1 MKQIKAEKIITYFSI
16 LLFCV
21 IICSPLL
28 QMHIASD
35 TYNLMDLGYF
45 NYPSEYF
52 LKDARLISTLI
63 TYLAGYLNLSY
74 PVFIVGME
82 ALAVIIASI
91 SIYILY
97 TTIIEKANLHN
108 ISLKNIL
115 LLMSITIIIF
125 NCMSL
130 EYFLYAECS
139 VMCLSVLL
147 CILAAKIMTGK
158 TKLWYLKSFLLV
170 TIATFCYQGCI
181 NIFVTLVVLFLFI
194 DKNKLKTKEIL
205 KKILLAGIIFV
216 VSFLINIFAIY
227 IINLIIG
234 AGQQRI
240 AVGGN
245 ILYNFSLFFQIMKNI
260 ILYVFILNF
269 NLWPNATLI
278 FLTGFTII
286 LLSYSDKAVS
296 KLFQYI
302 TLVTI
307 AIILCILPS
316 FFMQKPSIEPRTI
329 MSIGSI
335 VGISFIFLSLLQSD
349 YKILQYIIATII
361 IGFFVFNT
369 INTIQ
374 IFTAHIVTNKI
385 DANIGLAIKYKIEQY
400 EQETGN
406 KITKVAYCRDEN
418 HRDYAYGYEKKL
430 DSFTQRAFD
439 NYYCIIEALNYYC
452 DRKFEQTKMDAKIYE
467 ENFLGKDWDTYSDE
481 QIVFK
486 NDTMY
491 FCNY

>member
-1 MKQIKAEKIITYFSI
+1 MQQIKAKKIITYFSI

-35 TYNLMDLGYF
+35 TYNLMDLGYL
-45 NYPSEYF
+45 NYPSQYF

-82 ALAVIIASI
+82 VLAVIIASI

-115 LLMSITIIIF
+115 VLMSSTIIIF

-158 TKLWYLKSFLLV
+158 TRLCYLKSFLLV

-181 NIFVTLVVLFLFI
+181 NIFITLVVLFLFI
-194 DKNKLKTKEIL
+194 DKNKLKAKEIL

-227 IINLIIG
+227 IINLIMG
-234 AGQQRI
+234 TGQQRI
-240 AVGGN
+240 AVGEN
-245 ILYNFSLFFQIMKNI
+245 ILYNFSLFFP
-260 ILYVFILNF
+260 V
-269 NLWPNATLI
+269 
-278 FLTGFTII
+278 
-286 LLSYSDKAVS
+286 
-296 KLFQYI
+296 
-302 TLVTI
+302 
-307 AIILCILPS
+307 
-316 FFMQKPSIEPRTI
+316 
-329 MSIGSI
+329 
-335 VGISFIFLSLLQSD
+335 
-349 YKILQYIIATII
+349 
-361 IGFFVFNT
+361 
-369 INTIQ
+369 
-374 IFTAHIVTNKI
+374 
-385 DANIGLAIKYKIEQY
+385 
-400 EQETGN
+400 
-406 KITKVAYCRDEN
+406 
-418 HRDYAYGYEKKL
+418 
-430 DSFTQRAFD
+430 
-439 NYYCIIEALNYYC
+439 
-452 DRKFEQTKMDAKIYE
+452 
-467 ENFLGKDWDTYSDE
+467 
-481 QIVFK
+481 
-486 NDTMY
+486 
-491 FCNY
+491 